1 MKKKTQTLLPILSTL
16 LLMASISVSAN
27 AQTPSTHEFTG
38 VWNTVT
44 EKGKKIRLNLQQVR
58 VGTVTGTY
66 APNALSASYKPA
78 DRSTFSFVKA
88 SASTATP
95 SIQNMSSIRGRLKD
109 NVLRFYWNEDGGSG
123 AGRFTLSADGNSFQ
137 GTLSGNGNPDDTS
150 GGTWNGTRVHSFAGA
165 WHGKLGDGF
174 LELVLQQS
182 GDQVTGLFRLNSAEH
197 LVRYGTIDGNNKLRF
212 TILRPGTHIGGGRFS
227 PDTPIGTGEL
237 VLDAAGKSFTGTALG
252 VSTTGNLI
260 AR

>member
-1 MKKKTQTLLPILSTL
+1 MKKTAQTLLLVLSTL
-16 LLMASISVSAN
+16 LLIASISESTH
-27 AQTPSTHEFTG
+27 AQTPTHEFTG

-66 APNALSASYKPA
+66 APNALSASYGPG

-88 SASTATP
+88 SASPAT
-95 SIQNMSSIRGRLKD
+95 QNMSSIRGRLKD

-165 WHGKLGDGF
+165 WQGKFGEGMLQ
-174 LELVLQQS
+174 LVLQQA
-182 GDQVTGLFRLNSAEH
+182 GDQVTGQANINSGQFA
-197 LVRYGTIDGNNKLRF
+197 VRYGVVDANNKLRF
-212 TILRPGTHIGGGRFS
+212 TIVRPGVPRIT
-227 PDTPIGTGEL
+227 PDVPMGTGEL
-237 VLDAAGKSFTGTALG
+237 VLDATGKSFSGTVLG
-252 VSTTGNLI
+252 VSTNLTLLG
-260 AR
+260 R